1 MAAEG
6 TKAAADSESD
16 VSDSEF
22 KKYEPV
28 SSKAAAAAEA
38 TDTTKDLAAS
48 TAKTVVTVEQVLD
61 AVVENDGSFLAR
73 ATALLASNSA

>member
-6 TKAAADSESD
+6 TKAAEDSESH

-22 KKYEPV
+22 KKYEPA
-28 SSKAAAAAEA
+28 SKAAAAAEV
-38 TDTTKDLAAS
+38 TDATKDLAAS
-48 TAKTVVTVEQVLD
+48 TAKTVITVEEVLD

-73 ATALLASNSA
+73 AKALLASNSA